1 MRLKTWI
8 VAALGLGSLVALIA
22 LSMLASSRRAQ
33 EIYVQLDDLNTHHRN
48 VEATLRALRSDVNL
62 SGIFVRDYLL
72 DISRERAPEYREQ
85 LAAFRQNN
93 MTSLADLKKLVGRD
107 HEMATLQAMLE
118 DYWQALDPLF
128 DWTPA
133 EKIVRSAGFLR
144 RDVVPRRDAVL
155 QLARQIEELNDANLT
170 EQRAE
175 VAQRHAA
182 LRSDLDRLRRQT
194 VLLGLGVALIV
205 VLRLRFLE
213 HRSDA
218 AEAEMRRLSQQVVNA
233 QEEERKHLSRELHD
247 HVAQVLTGLR
257 MELGRLE
264 RAAGAGSAVSAAAAG
279 CKQLVDELFSTVRNL
294 ALGLRPSML
303 DDFGLQ
309 AAIEWLVR
317 DFMRRSSID
326 VELSVVGD
334 VDALPDKYRTC
345 VYRVIQ
351 EALTNCARH
360 ARAQSIAVSMA
371 ADATGLHVT
380 VTDDGVGVDMSK
392 RGRGFGLRGMQER
405 VRELGGT
412 VSLARRAADGGT
424 VLTCHLPEPV
434 AREGKGA
441 ALARL
446 AG

>member
-1 MRLKTWI
+1 MRIKTWI
-8 VAALGLGSLVALIA
+8 VAALGLGSLVGLIA
-22 LSMLASSRRAQ
+22 LSMQASARKAQ
-33 EIYVQLDDLNTHHRN
+33 DIYVQLDELNTHHRN
-48 VEATLRALRSDVNL
+48 VEVKLRALRSDVNL
-62 SGIFVRDYLL
+62 SGVFVRDYLL
-72 DISRERAPEYREQ
+72 DVARERAPEYREQ
-85 LAAFRQNN
+85 LAAFRQGN
-93 MTSLADLKKLVGRD
+93 MTTLDELRRLVGRD
-107 HEMATLQAMLE
+107 EEIAGLQGKLD
-118 DYWQALDPLF
+118 DYWQTLDPLF

-133 EKIVRSAGFLR
+133 EKIVQSAGFLR

-155 QLARQIEELNDANLT
+155 RIAQQIEELNNANLAD
-170 EQRAE
+170 QRAE
-175 VAQRHAA
+175 VAQRHTA
-182 LRSDLDRLRRQT
+182 LRRDLDRLRWQT
-194 VLLGLGVALIV
+194 VLLGFGVALIV

-213 HRSDA
+213 QRSA
-218 AEAEMRRLSQQVVNA
+218 VAEAEMRRLSRQVVAA

-264 RAAGAGSAVSAAAAG
+264 RGAGPGSAVSAAAAG

-317 DFMRRSSID
+317 DFMRRYAVD
-326 VELSVVGD
+326 VGLTVEGD
-334 VDALPDKYRTC
+334 VDDVPERHRTC

-360 ARAQSIAVSMA
+360 ARASAIDVRMR
-371 ADATGLHVT
+371 ADGSGLHVE
-380 VTDDGVGVDMSK
+380 VSDDGVGLDLTRSAA
-392 RGRGFGLRGMQER
+392 GFGLRGMEER

-412 VSLARRAADGGT
+412 LSI
-424 VLTCHLPEPV
+424 
-434 AREGKGA
+434 GKGSA
-441 ALARL
+441 SGTRLAIDLPLPLASTVEIADARL